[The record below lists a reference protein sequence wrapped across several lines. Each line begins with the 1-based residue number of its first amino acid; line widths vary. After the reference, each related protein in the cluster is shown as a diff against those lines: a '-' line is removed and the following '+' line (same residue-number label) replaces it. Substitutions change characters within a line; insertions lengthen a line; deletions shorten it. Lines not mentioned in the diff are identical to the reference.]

1 MKITPFIRYPKYGMN
16 ILATDQT
23 SVKQCIYDFNQ
34 AMLNTGLIRTSDTN
48 QLDASDINNIPNLT
62 LLKLTNGLTA
72 PNTDTTQCASHLPLV
87 YSFTDSMQSTNPI
100 YISFTFKI
108 AQNWTYNAQ
117 LSNNVGYTC
126 VVTVEIGSSTNGA
139 GIISSPYKFTNI
151 SMYLNNTAHLSNFL
165 NDFTKQTES
174 YINYDNNIGL
184 LNISI
189 CPKMNT
195 GLNVDIAQTSYNT
208 STSLTLIRFCI
219 KRLSD
224 GSYIIIDPN
233 KRAMTGNYGSY
244 ANNAET
250 KCKII
255 YKSISAQIDDTN
267 FSTLA
272 TFSQNQQSF
281 VNNKMICSPITV
293 LLQDNSISYDPYILV
308 GSTELLGNKSF
319 VEYDVVMNE
328 DEMHRYVTWSPY
340 DGDTVFNSDLTNR
353 ATSLLIYEGLIV

>member
-34 AMLNTGLIRTSDTN
+34 SMLNAGLIRTTDTN
-48 QLDASDINNIPNLT
+48 QLDASDINNIPDLN
-62 LLKLTNGLTA
+62 LLKLTAGLHIS
-72 PNTDTTQCASHLPLV
+72 NVDTTQCASHLPLV

-100 YISFTFKI
+100 YISFAFKI
-108 AQNWTYNAQ
+108 AQNWQYNAQ

-126 VVTVEIGSSTNGA
+126 FVTVEIGSSTNGA

-151 SMYLNNTAHLSNFL
+151 AMYYNVNPLSMFL

-195 GLNVDIAQTSYNT
+195 GLTTDTTPISYSA

-233 KRAMTGNYGSY
+233 KRATGTTYNSY
-244 ANNAET
+244 ANNVET

-267 FSTLA
+267 LSTLA
-272 TFSQNQQSF
+272 TFTQNQQNF

-293 LLQDNSISYDPYILV
+293 LLQDNSISYDPYILI

-319 VEYDVVMNE
+319 VEYDVIMNSNE
-328 DEMHRYVTWSPY
+328 IHRYVTWSPF
-340 DGDTVFNSDLTNR
+340 DGDTVFNDSINTRL
-353 ATSLLIYEGLIV
+353 TSLLIYEGLIV

>member
-1 MKITPFIRYPKYGMN
+1 
-16 ILATDQT
+16 
-23 SVKQCIYDFNQ
+23 
-34 AMLNTGLIRTSDTN
+34 
-48 QLDASDINNIPNLT
+48 
-62 LLKLTNGLTA
+62 
-72 PNTDTTQCASHLPLV
+72 
-87 YSFTDSMQSTNPI
+87 MQSTNPI

-117 LSNNVGYTC
+117 LSNSVGYTC
-126 VVTVEIGSSTNGA
+126 FVTVEIGSSTNGA

-151 SMYLNNTAHLSNFL
+151 AMYHTSSTTSQFL

-195 GLNVDIAQTSYNT
+195 GLTTDTAPTSYSV

-233 KRAMTGNYGSY
+233 KRAMHTSYNNGY

-267 FSTLA
+267 FSTLT

-293 LLQDNSISYDPYILV
+293 LLQDNSISYDPYILI

-340 DGDTVFNSDLTNR
+340 DGDTVFNSDLVNR